1 MPYASNAE
9 LPAAVRN
16 ALPAAAQSV
25 FRNVVNSQEER
36 GLSTERAFRSAW
48 AALKAQGWVKG
59 EGEGAKWHKVEKVVK
74 VDAERQYVFGW
85 ASVAFAKD
93 GSQVED
99 LQGDLIDLEDLE
111 EAAYQFAL
119 SYRESGV
126 MHDGEAV
133 GQMIESFMVTPDK
146 LAAMGLPPDSLP
158 MGHWV
163 GFHVPDASIFD
174 KIKKGEYQGFSIQGT
189 AIREEYY
196 ADDQRN
202 GDC

>member
-36 GLSTERAFRSAW
+36 GLSTERAFRSGW

-59 EGEGAKWHKVEKVVK
+59 EGDNAKWHKVEKVLK
-74 VDAERQYVFGW
+74 FDAERQYVFGW

-111 EAAYQFAL
+111 EAAYAFTL
-119 SYRESGV
+119 DFRETGV
-126 MHDGEAV
+126 MHKGEAV
-133 GQMIESFMVTPDK
+133 GQLIESFMVTPDK
-146 LAAMGLPPDSLP
+146 LEAMGLPPDSLP
-158 MGHWV
+158 QGLWV
-163 GFHVPDASIFD
+163 GFHVPDAEVFA
-174 KIKKGEYQGFSIQGT
+174 KVRAGEFSMFSIQGN
-189 AIREEYY
+189 AIREEV
-196 ADDQRN
+196 
-202 GDC
+202 